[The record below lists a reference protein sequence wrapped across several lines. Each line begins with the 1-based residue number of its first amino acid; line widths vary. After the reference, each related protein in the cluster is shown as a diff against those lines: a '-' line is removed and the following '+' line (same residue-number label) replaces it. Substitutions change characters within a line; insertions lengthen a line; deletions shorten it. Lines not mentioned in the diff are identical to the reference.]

1 MHLNPPLT
9 KIWTRRG
16 EPARIPAAGDDK
28 KLVVFGAWN
37 HRTERLG
44 WMISERKDSESFAGF
59 LRHLLEQNDPSR
71 QLILV
76 MDNAGYHRAKR
87 IKGFLDDHPHRLEP
101 FWLPP
106 YSPELNQIEYVWGYL
121 KQKATNNYFFGQIEA
136 LRGAVAQAC
145 GELNSSNES
154 PIQVHFRTA
163 QHLSQAA

>member
-44 WMISERKDSESFAGF
+44 WMISESKDSASFIGF
-59 LRHLLEQNDPSR
+59 LRQLLEHNDPSR
-71 QLILV
+71 HLILV
-76 MDNAGYHRAKR
+76 MDNAGYHRANR
-87 IKGFLDDHPHRLEP
+87 VKGFLQQQVHRLEP
-101 FWLPP
+101 FWLPT
-106 YSPELNQIEYVWGYL
+106 YSPELNRIEYVWGYL

-136 LRGAVAQAC
+136 LRAAVAQAC
-145 GELNSSNES
+145 AELNSSKAS
-154 PIQVHFRTA
+154 PIQVHFKTA
-163 QHLSQAA
+163 QHLPQAA